1 MATEWGR
8 ALNQEQRLCLLA
20 DYTGEEPDADQAA
33 LVVERAVIFVDAM
46 RGIPPV
52 THDRHFSQSVSSPLV

>member
-8 ALNQEQRLCLLA
+8 ALNQEQRLCLLS
-20 DYTGEEPDADQAA
+20 DYTGEELDADQAA

-46 RGIPPV
+46 RGIPPGY
-52 THDRHFSQSVSSPLV
+52 P